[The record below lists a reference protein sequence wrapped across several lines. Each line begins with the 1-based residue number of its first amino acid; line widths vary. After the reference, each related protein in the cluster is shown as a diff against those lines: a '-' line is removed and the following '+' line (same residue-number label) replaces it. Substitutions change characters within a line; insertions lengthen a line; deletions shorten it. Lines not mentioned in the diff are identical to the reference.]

1 MQEVERISN
10 QLYQAVLD
18 CNVSLVENLSKETL
32 QKGLDPLAVVEN
44 GLVKGI
50 RAVGEKFQSGE
61 FFLPDLVMAGEAVKS
76 ALRLFEPELQ
86 KENQSFF
93 VGSFLIGT
101 VEGDIHDIGK
111 TIVASMLQGNGFR
124 VADLGADVQTEKFVE
139 EVKRTRPD
147 ILGLSALLPTTMPK
161 QQEVIERLRA
171 ENLRAKVKVMVG
183 GSPVTS
189 AWAAQIGA
197 DAYGEDAVQGVRNA
211 LEIVKTK

>member
-1 MQEVERISN
+1 MQEVGKISN
-10 QLYQAVLD
+10 QIYQAVLD
-18 CNVSLVENLSKETL
+18 CNVLLVEKLSKEAL
-32 QKGLDPLAVVEN
+32 ENDLDSLAVVEN

-50 RAVGEKFQSGE
+50 RAVGEKFQNGE

-86 KENQSFF
+86 RKNQNFF

-124 VADLGADVQTEKFVE
+124 VADLGADVQTEKFLK
-139 EVKRTRPD
+139 EVKEKKPD

-161 QQEVIERLRA
+161 QQEVIERLKA
-171 ENLRAKVKVMVG
+171 ENLRAQVKVMIG

-197 DAYGEDAVQGVRNA
+197 DGYGEDAVQGVKNA
-211 LEIVKTK
+211 LEIIKTK